1 MPMPKSS
8 KLLKAR
14 ASFARKFNQW
24 AESPPLSVALVDI
37 DDFKPI
43 NDRYGHDV
51 GDGVLTKIHRALESL
66 PEGSSVERVGGDEFV
81 CAMPSTSPEQAL
93 LAFENVR
100 RTVDSKNLKVGK
112 HSIPVTLTAG
122 IASYPQHTEDP
133 AELINVADEALHRA
147 KREGRNRAV
156 IYVED
161 KMVLKSNYYPRAQ
174 LARLARLSETSG
186 RSEASLLREALG
198 ELVEKYSASL

>member
-1 MPMPKSS
+1 MTMPKSS
-8 KLLKAR
+8 KLQKAR
-14 ASFARKFNQW
+14 TSFARKFNDW

-37 DDFKPI
+37 DDFKLI
-43 NDRYGHDV
+43 NDKYGRDV
-51 GDGVLTKIHRALESL
+51 GDEVLSKVHRALESL
-66 PEGSSVERVGGDEFV
+66 PSGSLIERLAGDEFV
-81 CAMPSTSPEQAL
+81 CAMPATSPEQAL

-100 RTVDSKNLKVGK
+100 RSVDSTAFKIRKLTI
-112 HSIPVTLTAG
+112 SLTLTAG

-133 AELINVADEALHRA
+133 ADLINVADEALHRA

-174 LARLARLSETSG
+174 LSRLARLSQATR
-186 RSEASLLREALG
+186 RSEASFLREGLG
-198 ELVEKYSASL
+198 ELLEKYSANL